1 MLSINISI
9 FIPRDFSFTFKMD
22 YTTSGWL
29 YKLSSANK
37 FRSSKWQLRYFVLL
51 DTELRYY
58 KNEYS
63 IDASNTINLR
73 NVSSVEKTSHPKHNY
88 CFNLKMTENYK
99 EKNSKC
105 QKTWT
110 MECNSEHELDI
121 WLAAINLRLSN
132 FNDLLKQSFNSILQS
147 PKSTKNLISRRRGIV
162 LASLETES
170 LPVLDDD
177 IHSCSSK
184 ESILSSLLEEQKTV
198 PSKISSQGFCIFS
211 INKYSS
217 DSLS

>member
-1 MLSINISI
+1 MCNKKKCPDSWYNMLSINTSI
-9 FIPRDFSFTFKMD
+9 FIPRAFSSFTFKMN

-29 YKLSSANK
+29 HKLSSANK
-37 FRSSKWQLRYFVLL
+37 FRSSKWQSRYFVLL

-73 NVSSVEKTSHPKHNY
+73 DVSNVEKTSYFNHNY
-88 CFNLKMTENYK
+88 CFKLKMTEKYK

-121 WLAAINLRLSN
+121 WLVSINLRLSN
-132 FNDLLKQSFNSILQS
+132 LNKLSKQAFNSILQS
-147 PKSTKNLISRRRGIV
+147 SKSTKNLISRRRGII
-162 LASLETES
+162 LTSLETES

-184 ESILSSLLEEQKTV
+184 ESILSSPLEEQKTV
-198 PSKISSQGFCIFS
+198 SSKVAS
-211 INKYSS
+211 
-217 DSLS
+217 